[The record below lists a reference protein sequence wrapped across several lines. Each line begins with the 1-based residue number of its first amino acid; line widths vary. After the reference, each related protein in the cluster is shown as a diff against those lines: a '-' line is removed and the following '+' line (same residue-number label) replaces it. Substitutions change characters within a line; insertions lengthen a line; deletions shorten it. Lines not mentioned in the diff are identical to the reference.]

1 MTNKTIAE
9 QLGITPA
16 DFTRLAGE
24 GMPTADAYSAAGWL
38 VLNGRACVPR
48 IVSLKALA
56 KFFGVTSQA
65 VRVWRDSG
73 LPAIGPDRFD
83 LDAVVQWRL
92 GRIRSS
98 PAGDQLARAKA
109 ATAELALR
117 EKLGE
122 VAPVEPLHR
131 RMVRRV
137 TEAKAILNQIPDMVA
152 ASLAEEGL
160 SRDLAGRLRQR
171 VEDVV
176 HRSLRAVADLGRPPA
191 QDEEGGSPE
200 E

>member
-24 GMPTADAYSAAGWL
+24 GMPTADVYSAAGWL

-56 KFFGVTSQA
+56 RFFGVTVQA

-117 EKLGE
+117 ERLGE
-122 VAPVEPLHR
+122 VAPTEPLLR
-131 RMVRRV
+131 RLQRRIN
-137 TEAKAILNQIPDMVA
+137 EAKAILNQLPDAVA
-152 ASLAEEGL
+152 AAAIEAGAP
-160 SRDLAGRLRQR
+160 RDLAGRLHQR
-171 VEDVV
+171 AADVLD
-176 HRSLRAVADLGRPPA
+176 RTLQSVADLGRPPA
-191 QDEEGGSPE
+191 QDDEASTPE
-200 E
+200 A

>member
-1 MTNKTIAE
+1 MATETLR
-9 QLGITPA
+9 QRLGLSDEEI
-16 DFTRLAGE
+16 DRLATE
-24 GMPTADAYSAAGWL
+24 GMPIDDPLRAIGWL
-38 VLNGRACVPR
+38 VERGRLIPPR